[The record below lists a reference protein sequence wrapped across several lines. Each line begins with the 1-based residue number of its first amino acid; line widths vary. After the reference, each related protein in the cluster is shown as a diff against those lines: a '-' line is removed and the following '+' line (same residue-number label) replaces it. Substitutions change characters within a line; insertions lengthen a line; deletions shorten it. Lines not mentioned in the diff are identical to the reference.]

1 MPPQP
6 APAGDLQGY
15 CQDFDHSQFM
25 AAKNFAYSGSGINY
39 NDGQATDWAMRYN
52 QTHACGTLPEYSNR
66 YTELYNYAYSGSY
79 MNLNANDA
87 RDYAL
92 HYADLLTVPQI
103 QQWKAVFQPVY
114 QLFYSG
120 SYMND
125 SAPDSVAGARAW
137 NERGYCGDVQ
147 VVENIKAEYARQYSF
162 SYSGSGLNYSA
173 PQAKEYALNYVRG
186 MTSCGDL
193 LK

>member
-1 MPPQP
+1 
-6 APAGDLQGY
+6 
-15 CQDFDHSQFM
+15 
-25 AAKNFAYSGSGINY
+25 
-39 NDGQATDWAMRYN
+39 MRYN
-52 QTHACGTLPEYSNR
+52 QTHACGTLPEYANR
-66 YTELYNYAYSGSY
+66 YTELYNYAYSGSF
-79 MNLNANDA
+79 MNMNANDA

-92 HYADLLTVPQI
+92 VYAERLTVPQI
-103 QQWKAVFQPVY
+103 QQWKAVFQSVY

-125 SAPDSVAGARAW
+125 NTSDSVAGARAW

-147 VVENIKAEYARQYSF
+147 TAENIKAEYARQYGF
-162 SYSGSGLNYSA
+162 AYSGSGLNYNSA
-173 PQAKEYALNYVRG
+173 QAKEYALNYVRG